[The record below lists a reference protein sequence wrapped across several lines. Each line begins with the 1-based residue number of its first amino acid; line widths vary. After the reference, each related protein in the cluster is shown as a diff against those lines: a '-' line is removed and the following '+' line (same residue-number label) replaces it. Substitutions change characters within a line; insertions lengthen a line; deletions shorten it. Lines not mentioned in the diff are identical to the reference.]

1 MIQERFE
8 NITLAYQRSIGPYGQ
23 HNRHFVENF
32 KQTLD
37 REQLLD
43 AQSVIFGIALDDP
56 ARVTAEK
63 LRYDLG
69 LVLRR
74 GQSTSLETRTLEDG
88 LYVVFEVPHTEADIL
103 SFWKDLPVLTQG
115 LPADWRRPIIERY
128 AAPMIARHLCEMCVP
143 LIRPL

>member
-23 HNRHFVENF
+23 HNRV
-32 KQTLD
+32 
-37 REQLLD
+37 
-43 AQSVIFGIALDDP
+43 A
-56 ARVTAEK
+56 AEK

-88 LYVVFEVPHTEADIL
+88 LYAVFEVPHTEADIL

-115 LPADWRRPIIERY
+115 LPADWG
-128 AAPMIARHLCEMCVP
+128 APSSSGTPPR
-143 LIRPL
+143 